1 MEISSACLGSTK
13 GRKVVSRYCPPI
25 EFCRL
30 FNCIATYETRATL
43 LLLKPK
49 RRMAGCG
56 GSMISTDDTM
66 KRGTESGLCV

>member
-1 MEISSACLGSTK
+1 MEISCACLGSAT
-13 GRKVVSRYCPPI
+13 GRKVVSYCPPI

-43 LLLKPK
+43 LLLNPK
-49 RRMAGCG
+49 GRMAGCG
-56 GSMISTDDTM
+56 RSMISTDDTM